1 MKSQCFFKKKN
12 LVRVEEDQNQ
22 KLLPNQEKNTIIFTY
37 IYIYLVICFYKLL
50 TDK

>member
-22 KLLPNQEKNTIIFTY
+22 KLLPNQEKNTIIFTIFICLAVYQQY
-37 IYIYLVICFYKLL
+37 IR
-50 TDK
+50 